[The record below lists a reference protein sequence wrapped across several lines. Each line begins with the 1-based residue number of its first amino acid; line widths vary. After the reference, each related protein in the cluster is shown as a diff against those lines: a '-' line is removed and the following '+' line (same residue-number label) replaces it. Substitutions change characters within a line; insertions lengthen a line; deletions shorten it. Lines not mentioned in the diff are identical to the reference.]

1 LERLFFQ
8 ALAQYGKG
16 KKQPECTSVLPK
28 AIISGFALP
37 HRTISKRLGRSGR
50 LYPKGV
56 CMRHYEIILLI
67 HPDQSEQVPA
77 MLERYKGMITA
88 GGGKVHRVE
97 DWGRRQLAYLINK
110 LAKAHYL
117 CVNIEADQAVMAEL
131 EHAFKFN
138 DAVLRHLT
146 VQKKKAETGP
156 SSMMK
161 TVEREEARKA
171 SQAEYAAAGER

>member
-1 LERLFFQ
+1 
-8 ALAQYGKG
+8 
-16 KKQPECTSVLPK
+16 
-28 AIISGFALP
+28 
-37 HRTISKRLGRSGR
+37 
-50 LYPKGV
+50 
-56 CMRHYEIILLI
+56 MRHYEIILLI

-88 GGGKVHRVE
+88 GGGQVHRVE

-117 CVNIEADQAVMAEL
+117 CINIEADQAVMQEL

-146 VQKKKAETGP
+146 VQKKTAETGP

-161 TVEREEARKA
+161 TVEREEARKV
-171 SQAEYAAAGER
+171 SQAEYAASGERGERGDRQDRGDRPDRGERQDRGERTEQRPERTER

>member
-1 LERLFFQ
+1 
-8 ALAQYGKG
+8 
-16 KKQPECTSVLPK
+16 
-28 AIISGFALP
+28 
-37 HRTISKRLGRSGR
+37 
-50 LYPKGV
+50 
-56 CMRHYEIILLI
+56 MRHYEIVLLI

-88 GGGKVHRVE
+88 GGGVIHRVE

-117 CVNIEADQAVMAEL
+117 CINIEANQAVMEEI

-146 VQKKKAETGP
+146 VVKKTAETAP

-161 TVEREEARKA
+161 TVEREEARKTQ
-171 SQAEYAAAGER
+171 QAEFAGQRDQRDERH